1 MPITKM
7 RNSCAP
13 LYSPEKKTDL
23 VKSFMY
29 NVIPEY
35 KALTRDEIIEA
46 VAANTLDY
54 AVCMQNFSGEF
65 NIATF
70 IRNAN
75 AFGARNVFYFGQRKI
90 DRRGCQGTHLY
101 KDIVWLEDEDQLLSL
116 KKDYHFVSVDNLP
129 GAKPISEH
137 VFKPKTMFIFGSEG
151 EGILPSV
158 SAMCEEMI
166 YIPQRGS
173 VPSINVASASAVV
186 MHYAEINLS
195 K

>member
-1 MPITKM
+1 M

-13 LYSPEKKTDL
+13 SYSPKTKEEM
-23 VKSFMY
+23 VSSFMY

-35 KALTRDEIIEA
+35 KSLTREQVIAA
-46 VAANTLDY
+46 VAARTLDY

-75 AFGARNVFYFGQRKI
+75 AFGARHIYYMGQRKI
-90 DRRGCQGTHLY
+90 DRRGCQGTHIY
-101 KDIVWLEDEDQLLSL
+101 KDITWLEDEDQLEAL
-116 KKDYHFVSVDNLP
+116 KSEYRFVSVDNLP
-129 GAKPISEH
+129 GSKSIATYE
-137 VFKPKTMFIFGSEG
+137 FKPKTLFIFGSEG

-158 SAMCEEMI
+158 SAMCEDMI

-173 VPSINVASASAVV
+173 VPSLNVASASAIV

>member
-1 MPITKM
+1 MPFTKM

-13 LYSPEKKTDL
+13 SYSPKTKEEM
-23 VKSFMY
+23 VSSFMY

-35 KALTRDEIIEA
+35 KSLTREQVIAA

-75 AFGARNVFYFGQRKI
+75 AFGARHIYYMGQRKI
-90 DRRGCQGTHLY
+90 DRRGCQGTHIY
-101 KDIVWLEDEDQLLSL
+101 KDITWLEDEDQLEAL
-116 KKDYHFVSVDNLP
+116 KSEYRFVSVDNLP
-129 GAKPISEH
+129 GSKSIATYE
-137 VFKPKTMFIFGSEG
+137 FKLKTLFIFGSEG

-158 SAMCEEMI
+158 SAMCEDMI

-173 VPSINVASASAVV
+173 VPSLNVASASAIV